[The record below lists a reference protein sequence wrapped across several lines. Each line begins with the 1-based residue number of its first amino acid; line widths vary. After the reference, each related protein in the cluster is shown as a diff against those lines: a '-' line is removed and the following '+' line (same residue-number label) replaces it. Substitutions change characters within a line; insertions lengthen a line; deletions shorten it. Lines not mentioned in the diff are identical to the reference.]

1 MEVTPASEC
10 RSPQSHAEAHMAQL
24 IAYIALSVTVVI
36 AVAAI
41 AYLLVQLRTVGKED
55 KEP

>member
-1 MEVTPASEC
+1 
-10 RSPQSHAEAHMAQL
+10 MAQL

-41 AYLLVQLRTVGKED
+41 AYLLVQLRTVGEED
-55 KEP
+55 KEL